1 MYLARKKLCLVVK
14 CFSFAEKDKA
24 MNNMKFEHICNLICM
39 GEVESVM
46 TITEDDNVFYDELG
60 MSCLELA
67 ELVAV
72 LRC

>member
-1 MYLARKKLCLVVK
+1 
-14 CFSFAEKDKA
+14 
-24 MNNMKFEHICNLICM
+24 M

-67 ELVAV
+67 ELVAAM
-72 LRC
+72 RC